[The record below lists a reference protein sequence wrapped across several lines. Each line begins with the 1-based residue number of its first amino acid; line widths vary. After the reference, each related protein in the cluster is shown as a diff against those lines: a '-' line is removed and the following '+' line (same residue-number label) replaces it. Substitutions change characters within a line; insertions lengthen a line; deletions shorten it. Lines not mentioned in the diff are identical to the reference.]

1 MKGERF
7 LLDTCIFTHMVI
19 EPDRIC
25 QNVADI
31 LNDYNNTLC
40 MSVESEREL
49 IVSFNNG
56 EIVSTRWKTAKDMIV
71 SITEEY
77 SIQVLPLDE
86 NCMKTYSGLE
96 LNIAQ
101 KHKDPSDHVIISQAI
116 TMRIPLISSD
126 SKFDFYRNQ
135 GLELVYNG

>member
-19 EPDRIC
+19 EPDRLC
-25 QNVADI
+25 KDVAEI
-31 LNDYNNTLC
+31 LNDYANTLYI
-40 MSVESEREL
+40 SVESEREL

-56 EIVSTRWKTAKDMIV
+56 EIVSTKWRSAKDMID

-86 NCMKTYSGLE
+86 NCMKTYSQLE

-101 KHKDPSDHVIISQAI
+101 SHKDPSDHVIISQAI
-116 TMRIPLISSD
+116 TMGIPLISSD
-126 SKFDFYRNQ
+126 SKFDFYRSQ
-135 GLELVYNG
+135 GLELINNK